1 MNFNDILEAV
11 DVLSLEDQI
20 ELREILDKRL
30 IEKRREELAGEI
42 DDANKELASGN
53 LKVQSVD
60 EIMDEL
66 TDEL

>member
-1 MNFNDILEAV
+1 MKFNDILEAV
-11 DVLSLEDQI
+11 DVLPLEDQI

-30 IEKRREELAGEI
+30 IEKSRKVLAGEI
-42 DDANKELASGN
+42 DEANKELESGD